1 MVSCARLK
9 WENTQEPSP
18 CARHK
23 LRGVE
28 SLFTGIVESMGRV
41 RGIKRG
47 AQSFQLDIQ
56 AKTILDDVKLGDSIA
71 VNGVCL
77 TVTSYDAQHFTA
89 DVMPETMDKTTLK
102 HLKTGDYVNLE
113 RALRVGDRLG
123 GHIVQG
129 HVDAVGIIKTREKRD
144 IAYVYTIKAPASV
157 LHYTVPQGSI
167 TVDGVSLTV
176 IDVLPDSFTV
186 SLIPH
191 SADQTILGRKQAGD
205 YVNLESDI
213 LGRYIEKLL
222 QTGGDKET
230 SSLSLSFLAENG
242 FL

>member
-1 MVSCARLK
+1 M
-9 WENTQEPSP
+9 
-18 CARHK
+18 
-23 LRGVE
+23 
-28 SLFTGIVESMGRV
+28 FTGIIESMGKV

-47 AQSFQLDIQ
+47 AQSFQIDIQ
-56 AKTILDDVKLGDSIA
+56 AEAILDDVKLGDSIA

-77 TVTSYDAQHFTA
+77 TVNSYDSQHFTA

-102 HLKTGDYVNLE
+102 HLKSGEYVNLE

-129 HVDAVGIIKTREKRD
+129 HVDAVGIIKAKEKRD
-144 IAYVYTIKAPASV
+144 IAYVYTIKAPAQV
-157 LHYTVPQGSI
+157 LHYTVPKGSI
-167 TVDGVSLTV
+167 TVDGISLTV

-230 SSLSLSFLAENG
+230 SSLSVSFLAENG

>member
-1 MVSCARLK
+1 M
-9 WENTQEPSP
+9 
-18 CARHK
+18 
-23 LRGVE
+23 
-28 SLFTGIVESMGRV
+28 FTGIVESMGRV

-47 AQSFQLDIQ
+47 AQSFQIDIQ
-56 AKTILDDVKLGDSIA
+56 AEAILDDVKLGDSIA

-77 TVTSYDAQHFTA
+77 TVNSYDSQHFTA

-102 HLKTGDYVNLE
+102 HLKSGEYVNLE

-129 HVDAVGIIKTREKRD
+129 HVDAVGIIGAKEKRD
-144 IAYVYTIKAPASV
+144 IAYVYTIKAPAPV
-157 LHYTVPQGSI
+157 LRYTVPKGSI

-230 SSLSLSFLAENG
+230 SSLSVSFLAENG

>member
-1 MVSCARLK
+1 M
-9 WENTQEPSP
+9 
-18 CARHK
+18 
-23 LRGVE
+23 
-28 SLFTGIVESMGRV
+28 FTGIVESMGRV

-47 AQSFQLDIQ
+47 AQSFQIEVQ
-56 AKTILDDVKLGDSIA
+56 AETILDDVKLGDSIS

-77 TVTSYDAQHFTA
+77 TVTSYDQQHFTA

-102 HLKTGDYVNLE
+102 HLKIGEYVNLE
-113 RALRVGDRLG
+113 RALRLGDRLG

-129 HVDAVGIIKTREKRD
+129 HIDALGIIKAKEKRD
-144 IAYVYTIKAPASV
+144 IAYIYTIKAPAEV
-157 LHYTVPQGSI
+157 LRYTVPKGSI
-167 TVDGVSLTV
+167 AVDGVSLTV
-176 IDVLPDSFTV
+176 IDVWVDSFTV

-191 SADQTILGRKQAGD
+191 SAEKTTLGFKNPGD

-222 QTGGDKET
+222 ETGGDEKT
-230 SSLSLSFLAENG
+230 SSLSVSFLAENG

>member
-1 MVSCARLK
+1 M
-9 WENTQEPSP
+9 
-18 CARHK
+18 
-23 LRGVE
+23 
-28 SLFTGIVESMGRV
+28 FTGIIESMGRV

-47 AQSFQLDIQ
+47 AQSFQIDIQ
-56 AKTILDDVKLGDSIA
+56 AEAILDDVKLGDSIA

-77 TVTSYDAQHFTA
+77 TVTSYDAQHFIA

-102 HLKTGDYVNLE
+102 HLKPDEYVNLE
-113 RALRVGDRLG
+113 RALRLGDRLG

-129 HVDAVGIIKTREKRD
+129 HVDAVGIIKAKEKRD
-144 IAYVYTIKAPASV
+144 IAYVYTIKAPGPV
-157 LHYTVPQGSI
+157 LHYTVPKGSI

-176 IDVLPDSFTV
+176 IEVLPDSFTV

-191 SADQTILGRKQAGD
+191 SADKTILGRKQAGD

-230 SSLSLSFLAENG
+230 SSLSVSFLAENG

>member
-1 MVSCARLK
+1 LCGLK
-9 WENTQEPSP
+9 EGDT
-18 CARHK
+18 
-23 LRGVE
+23 
-28 SLFTGIVESMGRV
+28 LFTGIVESMGRV

-47 AQSFQLDIQ
+47 AQSFQIDVQ
-56 AKTILDDVKLGDSIA
+56 AETILDDVNLGDSIA
-71 VNGVCL
+71 INGVCL
-77 TVTSYDAQHFTA
+77 TVTSYDAEHFTA

-102 HLKTGDYVNLE
+102 NLKPGDHVNLE

-129 HVDAVGIIKTREKRD
+129 HVDAVGIIKAKEKRD
-144 IAYVYTIKAPASV
+144 IAYVYTIKAPAQV
-157 LHYTVPQGSI
+157 LHYTVPKGSI

-191 SADQTILGRKQAGD
+191 SAEQTILGRKQAGD